1 MKIEAR
7 GHWVT
12 KKDQNKGVGKTKNQ
26 DTNLAD
32 PNRGILLFL
41 GFISGVLK
49 QEACHTFWTDLSL
62 CQKQVIINPEFCKGS
77 YVTGWVEIKF
87 LKKHLS

>member
-32 PNRGILLFL
+32 SNRGILLLL

-49 QEACHTFWTDLSL
+49 QEACHTF
-62 CQKQVIINPEFCKGS
+62 
-77 YVTGWVEIKF
+77 
-87 LKKHLS
+87 